1 MNVNE
6 EREKIASFI
15 RIGLIVLTT
24 IAIFGI
30 GIEIIPGA
38 LAVSYKAESTK
49 LPIHSVE
56 SEKKQVAISFDVAWE
71 NSHTSSILETLKTYQ
86 VKATFFVTGDWMKEY
101 PEEVLDIYN
110 AGHDIGNHS
119 ENHKEMAK
127 LTEEEMKKEVEEPQQ
142 RLYELTG
149 QKMNL
154 FRAPYGEY
162 SDRLLNVLENLE
174 YYCIQWDVDSFDWK
188 DYDAK
193 TIVGRIINSKQLKNG
208 SIILMHNDGKYT
220 SEALPMV
227 IETLRENGYEIVP
240 ISKLIYKS
248 NYILDRNGRQIAK

>member
-1 MNVNE
+1 MDVNE

-15 RIGLIVLTT
+15 RVGLIVLTT
-24 IAIFGI
+24 IVIFGI
-30 GIEIIPGA
+30 GIKVIPDA
-38 LAVSYKAESTK
+38 VAVSYKAESK
-49 LPIHSVE
+49 KVPIHSVE

-71 NSHTSSILETLKTYQ
+71 NSNTNSLLETLKTYE
-86 VKATFFVTGDWMKEY
+86 VKATFFVTGGWMKEY
-101 PEEVLDIYN
+101 PEEVLDIHN

-119 ENHKEMAK
+119 ENHKEMTK
-127 LTEEEMKKEVEEPQQ
+127 LTEEQMRKEVEVPQQ
-142 RLYELTG
+142 RIYELTG

-154 FRAPYGEY
+154 FRAPYGDY
-162 SDRLLNVLENLE
+162 NDRLLNVLEELE

-193 TIVGRIINSKQLKNG
+193 TITNRILNSKDLKNG

-220 SEALPMV
+220 PQALPMV
-227 IETLRENGYEIVP
+227 IEKLREKGYEIVP

-248 NYILDRNGRQIAK
+248 NYILDSNGRQIAK